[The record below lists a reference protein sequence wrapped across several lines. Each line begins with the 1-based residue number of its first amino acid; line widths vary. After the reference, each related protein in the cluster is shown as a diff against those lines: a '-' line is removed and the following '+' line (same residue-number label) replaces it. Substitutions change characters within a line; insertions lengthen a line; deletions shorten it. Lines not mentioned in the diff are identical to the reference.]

1 MAAFSSLCGKSSNQI
16 TVLAPGILVSRGMN
30 TKRQML
36 KLLNYLC
43 GLIVKFYL
51 LTHYLYFFPKEADG
65 SDKNIKAER
74 LNLWDSLLEGVK
86 L

>member
-1 MAAFSSLCGKSSNQI
+1 
-16 TVLAPGILVSRGMN
+16 
-30 TKRQML
+30 ML